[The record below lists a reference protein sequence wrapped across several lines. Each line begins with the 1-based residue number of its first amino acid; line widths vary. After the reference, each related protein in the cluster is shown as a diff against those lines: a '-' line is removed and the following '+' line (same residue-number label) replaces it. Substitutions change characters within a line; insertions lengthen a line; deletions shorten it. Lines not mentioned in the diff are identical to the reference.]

1 MQPQFIIS
9 PLEAEMFEAG
19 VQLTHNV
26 GTLRFRNNY
35 NTHLFPDDAEYNPL
49 PSLTIPDQSLT
60 IREIM
65 TRNSQGLG
73 FRDPQV
79 PLYDDSD
86 DFNDYLPDIQTL
98 DLQERKEL
106 MVKTTNYLRAFQE
119 RYVQQEA
126 EKANKLK
133 QREEAIEELLTKK
146 QPLTPPEGG
155 QGGGYL
161 IS

>member
-1 MQPQFIIS
+1 MQQFIIS

-35 NTHLFPDDAEYNPL
+35 NTHLFDSPGEINPL

-65 TRNSQGLG
+65 ARNSQGLG

-86 DFNDYLPDIQTL
+86 DFNDYLPNIQTL

-106 MVKTTNYLRAFQE
+106 MVKTTNYLRAFEE
-119 RYVQQEA
+119 RYKAQEA
-126 EKANKLK
+126 AKANKLK
-133 QREEAIEELLTKK
+133 QREQAIEELMSKK
-146 QPLTPPEGG
+146 QEPPATPTETTK
-155 QGGGYL
+155 
-161 IS
+161 